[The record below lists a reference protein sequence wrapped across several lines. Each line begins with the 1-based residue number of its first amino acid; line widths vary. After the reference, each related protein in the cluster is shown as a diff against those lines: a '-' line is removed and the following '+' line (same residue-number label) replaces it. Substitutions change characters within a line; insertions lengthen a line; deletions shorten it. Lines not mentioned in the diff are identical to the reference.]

1 MTPLAQRIVREGLLP
16 PRRRAFVDKCGLLE
30 RMVDIHCF
38 ELSSEVVDIA
48 VQMASVDVDGFR
60 AMVEDVSFLPAAR
73 TWVEWAI
80 EGKRFGCLYEA
91 AGRGARVYLA
101 GDQWSGGESLEIN
114 LADSGGD
121 PELFRVPTVFLRAE
135 EANEPVFAFLAQFH
149 AYLALI
155 NANRVT
161 SRVAHAP
168 HRGLQRELLKRRGNS
183 GKYPLHAWN
192 TVTLKVPPILQD
204 MSDEPPGQAGFTGS
218 RVYHFVRAHNR
229 WPGGRRVKVEHH
241 WRGDPSMGVKRTRY
255 ALVH

>member
-1 MTPLAQRIVREGLLP
+1 MTPLAQHIVRDGLLP
-16 PRRRAFVDKCGLLE
+16 PRSRSFVDKCGLLE

-48 VQMASVDVDGFR
+48 VQMSRVDEDGFR
-60 AMVEDVSFLPAAR
+60 AMVEDVSFLPASR
-73 TWVEWAI
+73 TWVEWND
-80 EGKRFGCLYEA
+80 KQHRYGCLYVG

-101 GDQWSGGESLEIN
+101 DEQGAGGKPIEIH
-114 LADSGGD
+114 LADAGGD
-121 PELFRVPTVFLRAE
+121 PWLFGVP
-135 EANEPVFAFLAQFH
+135 NAFLADEKDGGLVRLFLTQLH
-149 AYLALI
+149 AHLALI
-155 NANRVT
+155 NAERVT
-161 SRVAHAP
+161 GRVKHDP
-168 HRGLQRELLKRRGNS
+168 HRGLQRELLRRRGNS
-183 GKYPLHAWN
+183 GKYPLHAWH

-229 WPGGRRVKVEHH
+229 WTGGRRIKVAEH